1 MGTITEIQDGV
12 TPKKFINVI
21 KPIKTPKE
29 KNQMITC
36 IDAAKLFIKSQHSF
50 VVKINENKNSLAFC

>member
-21 KPIKTPKE
+21 KPINRSKE
-29 KNQMITC
+29 KNQMITL
-36 IDAAKLFIKSQHSF
+36 IYIEKHLKQFSIH
-50 VVKINENKNSLAFC
+50 I

>member
-21 KPIKTPKE
+21 KPINRSKE

-36 IDAAKLFIKSQHSF
+36 IDAAKLFMKVNIH
-50 VVKINENKNSLAFC
+50 LW